1 MSDLIVF
8 DQDKFNHAMK
18 VAGTLAKSSIVPACF
33 RGKPED
39 IFATLILGNELGM
52 SPMNALNAIVM
63 IQGQCTLKAST
74 QMALVRSKVP
84 NAVIKIELDEVE
96 LIAKCT
102 CARSKDD
109 LDNAYTA
116 TWSMDKAAAFG
127 LSNKDNYKKQPM
139 NMLKWRAVTEALRV
153 VFPDLLLG
161 LMSTEEMV
169 DQDEIKKEVESVMIT
184 QSDIDKDFP
193 IPENEKVIGH
203 EYRIQ
208 NAKYRGKQLKDI
220 GIDELE
226 EYRETLRERVK
237 KGAKSWEADLFAVIN
252 TYLMDFVYAD
262 ENNDAI

>member
-18 VAGTLAKSSIVPACF
+18 VAVTLAKSSIVPVCF

-39 IFATLILGNELGM
+39 VFATLILGNELGM

-74 QMALVRSKVP
+74 QMAIVRSRIP
-84 NAVIKIELDEVE
+84 SAVIKIELDEKN

-109 LDNAYTA
+109 IDNAYTA
-116 TWSMDKAAAFG
+116 SWDMNKAAAFG

-139 NMLKWRAVTEALRV
+139 NMLKWRSVTEALRV

-161 LMSTEEMV
+161 LMSTEEMI
-169 DQDEIKKEVESVMIT
+169 DQDQLKKENEPVMI
-184 QSDIDKDFP
+184 QSDLDKDFP
-193 IPENEKVIGH
+193 IPENEKIIGDD
-203 EYRIQ
+203 YRVQ
-208 NAKYRGKQLKDI
+208 YAKFRGKQLKDI
-220 GIDELE
+220 SVDELE
-226 EYRETLRERVK
+226 DYRETLRDRVK
-237 KGAKSWEADLFAVIN
+237 KGAKPWEQELFAVIN
-252 TYLMDFVYAD
+252 TYLMDFIYKEID
-262 ENNDAI
+262 GE